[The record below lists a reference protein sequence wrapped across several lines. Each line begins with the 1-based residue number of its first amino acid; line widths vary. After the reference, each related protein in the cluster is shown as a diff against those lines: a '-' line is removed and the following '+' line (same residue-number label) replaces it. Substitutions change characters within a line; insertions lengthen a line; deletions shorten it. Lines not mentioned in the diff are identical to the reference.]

1 MSKGDNTNDYKNV
14 DENLYPEGIDIQNRM
29 FSFLFSRKI
38 PPLPSKDER
47 KIYPEHNTNWIS
59 KVFFWW
65 LNPIMSVGYK
75 RTLQPEDLFVLSKD
89 MTVKDMTEKFTLQYQ
104 ASCETHSK
112 IDRYNGDYQE
122 NPIPPNYLCAQTLL
136 LVFWKPFLLSCIF
149 MTLSGVGSTLN
160 PLLSRKLINF
170 VENKTNGVES
180 SNGKGIGYALGT
192 AGIVCVCGI
201 LQNHSIQKA
210 MIVGAKCKAILT
222 KAIIDKSFKLSL
234 KSKHRCPSGKITSI
248 MGTDLARIDLAIGYI
263 PVLISFPVTV
273 IIAIVILIINI
284 GVSALVGVA
293 LLVVFVV
300 LLTFCTSKLI
310 RIRRYANIYT
320 DKRIRYIQEVLNNL
334 RMIKFYSW
342 ELPYFDRIAGI
353 RKLEMKAIF
362 KMQAIT
368 NIVTAMAMSFTT
380 ISSMVAFL
388 VLYAL
393 RKNNRS
399 AASIFSSLS
408 LFNVLAQQV
417 YVLPLVL
424 STCADA
430 YVACSR
436 VHDYL
441 CCEERSRSE
450 QICYLD
456 ESKKIEMNEINA
468 AIVME
473 SASFNWKSFD
483 KNDQEII
490 HDNLDD
496 YSSREEGDK
505 INSEKRRFNGLK
517 DINLTIYKREFIV
530 ITGLIGSGKTSFLNA
545 LSGFMNRNS
554 GTAAINGTLLFC
566 GQPWIQNATLRDNII
581 FGSEYH
587 SDRYERVID
596 ACSLSSDINILSA
609 GDKTEIGERGIT
621 LSGGQKARVNLAR
634 AVYADRDIILMD
646 DVLSAVDAKVGIDIM
661 NKCILGLLKDKTR
674 ILATHQLS
682 LIGSADR
689 IIFLNGDGTY
699 DIGTFKELQNMN
711 KGFIELMTHN
721 SFNEEEDGK
730 DDEIK
735 IFHEIKDDIK
745 NESFRESDGKLIG
758 KEERAVNK
766 LGVQIY
772 KNYLKFG
779 SGVIGILGWC
789 AIYLANTI
797 FATFSQLFTNV
808 WLSFW
813 VDLKFDKSSNF
824 YIGLYVMFSILSVIF
839 LIIELLSLVYLINTA
854 SLKLSLM
861 STKNVLHTTM
871 SFLDTT
877 PIGRILNRFSRDT
890 EILDNEIGNQLRIT
904 SYSLSIIIG
913 VIILCIIYLPW
924 FAISLPPLAII
935 FTFMI
940 SYYQASSRE
949 VKRLESVQRSFVYSI
964 FGEILSG
971 MDTLKI
977 YEVEG
982 AFNQRLSKLID
993 KMNEAYFISIT
1004 NQRWLGIHLTLI
1016 SSIFALIIT
1025 VLCVQSVF
1033 NINASSV
1040 GLLLSYILQI
1050 TTQLV
1055 QLMRSVTRVENEMN
1069 SMERINEYAVN
1080 MAQEAP
1086 YQITE
1091 TTPKLEWPSKG
1102 EIQFENV
1109 CMRYRD
1115 GLPYVLNNLNFKIRP
1130 NEKVGIC
1137 GRTGAGKS
1145 SIMTCIYRLNEIQ
1158 EGSICIDGT
1167 DISLLGL
1174 RELRSK
1180 LSIIP
1185 QDPVLFTGSIRR
1197 NLDPF
1202 NEVDDK
1208 LLLDALMKVGLINM
1222 SEMEL
1227 MLLSYKFDSASKFHL
1242 NYTVEEDGINYSLGE
1257 KQLISF
1263 ARALVRN
1270 SKILILDEATSSV
1283 DYETDAKIQ
1292 STIANDF
1299 KDCTILCIAHRLKTI
1314 IQYDRILVLDK
1325 GSVKEF
1331 DKPLELFKHNGIFR
1345 EMCDKSKITESDFEK

>member
-1 MSKGDNTNDYKNV
+1 MNNGDDTRKSTKI
-14 DENLYPEGIDIQNRM
+14 DENLYPEEIDIQKRL
-29 FSFLFSRKI
+29 FTFLFSKKI
-38 PPLPSKDER
+38 PPLPSYDER
-47 KIYPEHNTNWIS
+47 KLYPEHNANCIS
-59 KVFFWW
+59 RIFFWW

-75 RTLQPEDLFVLSKD
+75 RTLQPQDLFVLTKD
-89 MTVKDMTEKFTLQYQ
+89 MTVEEMTGKFTSQYQ
-104 ASCETHSK
+104 AKCEKFLK
-112 IDRYNGDYQE
+112 INLDKE
-122 NPIPPNYLCAQTLL
+122 NHKETELPPKYLCPEILL

-149 MTLSGVGSTLN
+149 MTLSGIGSTLN
-160 PLLSRKLINF
+160 PLLFRKLINF
-170 VENKTNGVES
+170 VEKKTNGDENS
-180 SNGKGIGYALGT
+180 TGKGIGYALGT
-192 AGIVCVCGI
+192 TGILFVCGL
-201 LQNHSIQKA
+201 LQNHSIQMA

-222 KAIIDKSFKLSL
+222 KAIIDKSFRLSL
-234 KSKHRCPSGKITSI
+234 KSKHVYPSGKITSM
-248 MGTDLARIDLAIGYI
+248 MGADLARIDLAIGYI

-284 GVSALVGVA
+284 GVSALVGIA
-293 LLVVFVV
+293 LLVIFMV

-310 RIRRYANIYT
+310 KIRRYANKYT

-353 RKLEMKAIF
+353 RRLEMKAIF
-362 KMQAIT
+362 KMQALT

-380 ISSMVAFL
+380 VSSMVAFL

-399 AASIFSSLS
+399 PASIFSSLS

-430 YVACSR
+430 YVACTR
-436 VHDYL
+436 VHEYL
-441 CCEERSRSE
+441 CCEERTTSE
-450 QICYLD
+450 LSCYLD
-456 ESKKIEMNEINA
+456 ESRKIEMDEMNA
-468 AIVME
+468 AIIMKN
-473 SASFNWKSFD
+473 ASFNWKSFD
-483 KNDQEII
+483 KNDKEII
-490 HDNLDD
+490 YTQSLDD
-496 YSSREEGDK
+496 YSIEDK
-505 INSEKRRFNGLK
+505 VDDERKIFNGLK
-517 DINLTIYKREFIV
+517 DINLCIYKNEFIV
-530 ITGLIGSGKTSFLNA
+530 ITGLIGSGKTSFLSA
-545 LSGFMNRNS
+545 LSGFMNRSS
-554 GTAAINGTLLFC
+554 GSAEINGSLLFC
-566 GQPWIQNATLRDNII
+566 SQPWIQNSTLRENIL
-581 FGSEYH
+581 FGSEFQE
-587 SDRYERVID
+587 DRYEEVID
-596 ACSLSSDINILSA
+596 ACSLSTDLKILSA

-646 DVLSAVDAKVGIDIM
+646 DVLSAVDAKVGINIM
-661 NKCILGLLKDKTR
+661 NKCILGLLKNKTR

-699 DIGTFKELQNMN
+699 QIGTFKELQLTN
-711 KGFIELMTHN
+711 KRFVELMTHN
-721 SFNEEEDGK
+721 SFNDNK
-730 DDEIK
+730 DIEKEGNDRDSDFVK
-735 IFHEIKDDIK
+735 LASKDNSLK
-745 NESFRESDGKLIG
+745 VSEGKLIG
-758 KEERAVNK
+758 KEGRAVNK
-766 LGVQIY
+766 LSLQIY

-779 SGVIGILGWC
+779 SGVLGTLGWC
-789 AIYLANTI
+789 AIYFSNTI
-797 FATFSQLFTNV
+797 FATFSQLFSNV

-813 VDLKFDKSSNF
+813 IDHKFGKPSNF
-824 YIGLYVMFSILSVIF
+824 YIGLYIMFSMLSVIF
-839 LIIELLSLVYLINTA
+839 LVIELLSLVYLINTA

-861 STKNVLHTTM
+861 STKNILHTTM

-877 PIGRILNRFSRDT
+877 PIGRVLNRFSRDT

-904 SYSLSIIIG
+904 SYSLSTIIG

-924 FAISLPPLAII
+924 FAISLPPLAVI

-940 SYYQASSRE
+940 SYYQESSRE

-964 FGEILSG
+964 FGEILGG

-977 YEVEG
+977 YQVEDI
-982 AFNQRLSKLID
+982 FNKRLSELID

-1016 SSIFALIIT
+1016 ASIFALIIT
-1025 VLCVQSVF
+1025 ILCVQSVF

-1055 QLMRSVTRVENEMN
+1055 QLMRSITRVENEMN
-1069 SMERINEYAVN
+1069 SMERINDYAVN
-1080 MAQEAP
+1080 LVQEAP
-1086 YQITE
+1086 YQIIE
-1091 TTPKLEWPSKG
+1091 TTPEPEWPSKG
-1102 EIQFENV
+1102 EIRFENV
-1109 CMRYRD
+1109 SLRYRE
-1115 GLPYVLNNLNFKIRP
+1115 GLPSVLNNLTFKIQP
-1130 NEKVGIC
+1130 NEKIGIC

-1145 SIMTCIYRLNEIQ
+1145 SIMTCMFRLNELQ
-1158 EGSICIDGT
+1158 QGKICIDDI
-1167 DISLLGL
+1167 DISSLGL
-1174 RELRSK
+1174 HELRSK

-1185 QDPVLFTGSIRR
+1185 QDPILFTGTIRR

-1202 NEVDDK
+1202 NEADDK
-1208 LLLDALMKVGLINM
+1208 LLLDALIKVGLISM
-1222 SEMEL
+1222 SQREIMTLNYEDE
-1227 MLLSYKFDSASKFHL
+1227 SGSKFHL
-1242 NYTVEEDGINYSLGE
+1242 NHVVEEDGNNYSLGE

-1270 SKILILDEATSSV
+1270 TKILILDEATSSV

-1292 STIANDF
+1292 ATIAEDF

-1325 GSVKEF
+1325 GNIKEF
-1331 DKPLELFKHNGIFR
+1331 DRPLALFKHRGIFR
-1345 EMCDKSKITESDFEK
+1345 EMCDKSNIIESDFSN

>member
-1 MSKGDNTNDYKNV
+1 MSEGYNMNDSKSV
-14 DENLYPEGIDIQNRM
+14 EENLYPEGIDIQKRL
-29 FSFLFSRKI
+29 FSFLFSKHI

-47 KIYPEHNTNWIS
+47 KIYPEHTANWIS

-89 MTVKDMTEKFTLQYQ
+89 MTVEDMTEKFTLQYQ
-104 ASCETHSK
+104 VNCEMHSK
-112 IDRYNGDYQE
+112 FDIDNEDYKK
-122 NPIPPNYLCAQTLL
+122 NSIPPNYLCAQTLL

-170 VENKTNGVES
+170 VEKKTNGAEL

-192 AGIVCVCGI
+192 AGIVCVCGV

-234 KSKHRCPSGKITSI
+234 RSKHRYPSGKITSI
-248 MGTDLARIDLAIGYI
+248 MGADLARIDLAIGYI

-320 DKRIRYIQEVLNNL
+320 DKRIRYIQEVLTNL

-362 KMQAIT
+362 KMQALT

-430 YVACSR
+430 YVACTR
-436 VHDYL
+436 VHEYL
-441 CCEERSRSE
+441 CSEERTRSE
-450 QICYLD
+450 RICYLG

-473 SASFNWKSFD
+473 NASFNWKSFD

-490 HDNLDD
+490 HDLDG
-496 YSSREEGDK
+496 YSSEEVDK
-505 INSEKRRFNGLK
+505 VNSERRRFNGLK
-517 DINLTIYKREFIV
+517 DINLTISKREFIV

-554 GTAAINGTLLFC
+554 GTADINGTLLFC

-587 SDRYERVID
+587 SDRYERVLD
-596 ACSLSSDINILSA
+596 ACSLSSDINMLSA

-634 AVYADRDIILMD
+634 AVYAGRDIILMD
-646 DVLSAVDAKVGIDIM
+646 DVLSAVDAKVGKDIM

-699 DIGTFKELQNMN
+699 DIGTFKELQYIN

-721 SFNEEEDGK
+721 SFNDEEDGK
-730 DDEIK
+730 DDKIK
-735 IFHEIKDDIK
+735 NFHEIKDDIK
-745 NESFRESDGKLIG
+745 NESFQASEGKLIR

-766 LGVQIY
+766 LSIQIY

-779 SGVIGILGWC
+779 SGIIGILGWC
-789 AIYLANTI
+789 AIYLMNTI
-797 FATFSQLFTNV
+797 FATFSQLFSNV

-813 VDLKFDKSSNF
+813 VDLKFDKSSKF

-904 SYSLSIIIG
+904 SYSLSTIIG

-977 YEVEG
+977 YEAEG
-982 AFNQRLSKLID
+982 AFSQRLNKLID

-1025 VLCVQSVF
+1025 ILCVQSVF

-1080 MAQEAP
+1080 MVQEAP

-1091 TTPKLEWPSKG
+1091 TTPNLEWPSKG

-1109 CMRYRD
+1109 SMRYRD
-1115 GLPYVLNNLNFKIRP
+1115 GLPFVLNNLNFKIRP

-1145 SIMTCIYRLNEIQ
+1145 SIMTCVYRLNEIQ

-1202 NEVDDK
+1202 NEADDK
-1208 LLLDALMKVGLINM
+1208 ILLGALMKVGLINGP
-1222 SEMEL
+1222 EMEI
-1227 MLLSYKFDSASKFHL
+1227 MLLSYKFDSSSKFHL

-1331 DKPLELFKHNGIFR
+1331 DKPLELFKRNGIFR